1 MFGSREHLF
10 VVFAGEVSFEAMDTA
25 QVQFAA
31 SDNGKQDR
39 EAACRARGSDALAG
53 RRLRHMVPG
62 HEKSEQ
68 GGVAQ
73 LGPQLAPI
81 DGVDV
86 AEQVGVALMVL
97 P

>member
-1 MFGSREHLF
+1 MFGSGEHLF
-10 VVFAGEVSFEAMDTA
+10 VVLAGEVSLQAMDAA
-25 QVQFAA
+25 QVQLAAGDHGEQNGEAA
-31 SDNGKQDR
+31 SS
-39 EAACRARGSDALAG
+39 ARGSDALAG

-81 DGVDV
+81 DGFDV